1 MPLMDDERLIEKSAR
16 FGRGNLND
24 QEEGLR
30 IARNDGLI
38 GGGGLGEPA
47 DDDHFNQRQMSPADD
62 DEEGFNF

>member
-1 MPLMDDERLIEKSAR
+1 MDDERLIEKSAR
-16 FGRGNLND
+16 FARGPIND

-38 GGGGLGEPA
+38 GGGGLGEPGE
-47 DDDHFNQRQMSPADD
+47 DDHFNQRQMSPAED

>member
-1 MPLMDDERLIEKSAR
+1 MPLMDDERLIEKSVR
-16 FGRGNLND
+16 FRGGNLND

-47 DDDHFNQRQMSPADD
+47 DDDHFN
-62 DEEGFNF
+62 